1 LTLINQALAKE
12 GKMENKTGSLSI
24 EDKNIFLILKKWLY
38 TEQDIVFREL
48 VSNASDA
55 VEKRAALSSSA
66 PEGEITLVVDAEAKL
81 ITISDNG
88 IGMTAD
94 EVDRFIN
101 KIAFS
106 GAADFI
112 NRRGDAETGSIIGHF
127 GVGFYS
133 AFMIAE
139 RVVIET
145 KSNTED
151 EAAVRWECGADMVF
165 SMTRG
170 TRQNVGT
177 DVILYTDEDSPYF
190 KDPKTVFEILK
201 KYFVFLK
208 TPVFFNAPGNPDF
221 NRIQINDTAPPW
233 KQPDL
238 RENEAALS
246 VFYKEFF
253 DDVLDPL
260 FWVFF
265 ESLDIGIKGVVF
277 FRNTKN
283 GTEELNGSFKI
294 YNRGVFVGENIP
306 ELIPKFV
313 NLQSGIVECRDLPLS
328 VSRSAVQDGEKNKG
342 KEAVTGLIYETLVQE
357 VTIAMNDHFTNKRK
371 HYEALWPELNAFVKY
386 SVLQDKTF
394 ASVMARKVIFQ
405 DLYGHYRTI
414 AEYVDTL
421 GAAAPVVIY
430 YVTDP
435 LEQAHYIEIF
445 KRGGLNALLFDHVI
459 DQPFLR
465 KQELVHPNTRFVRI
479 DSDIETVFRGK
490 TGEEDAPGIET
501 LEKKIKHALGERLDG
516 MQIRITRLETEAI
529 SILII
534 HDEMSRRAVDMM
546 EMYGMIKG
554 DALRGI
560 SPKSTLLVNLQN
572 RIIRRVID
580 MGEDLSTLILG
591 QLFDLAMLSQ
601 GALNIDDIEAFIIR
615 SERSLTLLIDG
626 AGLT

>member
-1 LTLINQALAKE
+1 
-12 GKMENKTGSLSI
+12 MENKTGSLSI

-55 VEKRAALSSSA
+55 VEKRAALSLSA
-66 PEGEITLVVDAEAKL
+66 PEGEITVVMDAEAKL

-106 GAADFI
+106 GATDFI
-112 NRRGDAETGSIIGHF
+112 NRRGDAKTGSIIGHF

-133 AFMIAE
+133 AFMIAS
-139 RVVIET
+139 RVAIET
-145 KSNTED
+145 KSNIED
-151 EAAVRWECGADMVF
+151 EPAVRWECGADMVF

-177 DVILYTDEDSPYF
+177 DVILYAGEDSPYF
-190 KDPKTVFEILK
+190 KDPKTMFEILK

-208 TPVFFNAPGNPDF
+208 TPVFFEAPGYPDF
-221 NRIQINDTAPPW
+221 NRVQVNDTDPLW
-233 KQPDL
+233 KQPGL
-238 RENEAALS
+238 REHEEAMS
-246 VFYKEFF
+246 IFYKDFF
-253 DDVLDPL
+253 DDVFDPL
-260 FWVFF
+260 FWIVF
-265 ESLDIGIKGVVF
+265 ESLDIGIRGVIF

-283 GTEELNGSFKI
+283 GTEELDGSFKI

-328 VSRSAVQDGEKNKG
+328 VSRSAIRDGEKNEG
-342 KEAVTGLIYETLVQE
+342 KDAITGLIYETLVQE
-357 VTIAMNDHFTNKRK
+357 VTIAINDQFTNKRK
-371 HYEALWPELNAFVKY
+371 HYEALWPELNAFIKY
-386 SVLQDKTF
+386 AVLQDKIF

-405 DLYGHYRTI
+405 DLYGNYHTI
-414 AEYVDTL
+414 AEYVNTL
-421 GAAAPVVIY
+421 GDAAPFVIY

-435 LEQAHYIEIF
+435 VEQAHYIEIF

-465 KQELVHPNTRFVRI
+465 KQEIAHPNTRFVRI
-479 DSDIETVFRGK
+479 DSDIETIFRGK
-490 TGEEDAPGIET
+490 IGEEDAPSIET
-501 LEKKIKHALGERLDG
+501 LERKIKHALGERLGG
-516 MQIRITRLETEAI
+516 MQIRVTRLETEAI

-534 HDEMSRRAVDMM
+534 HDEKSRRAVDML

-572 RIIRRVID
+572 RIIRYVLD
-580 MGEDLSTLILG
+580 TEEDLSALILG
-591 QLFDLAMLSQ
+591 QLFDLAMLGQ
-601 GALNIDDIEAFIIR
+601 GALNIDDIEAFVLR
-615 SERSLTLLIDG
+615 NERLLTLLID
-626 AGLT
+626 ATNQ